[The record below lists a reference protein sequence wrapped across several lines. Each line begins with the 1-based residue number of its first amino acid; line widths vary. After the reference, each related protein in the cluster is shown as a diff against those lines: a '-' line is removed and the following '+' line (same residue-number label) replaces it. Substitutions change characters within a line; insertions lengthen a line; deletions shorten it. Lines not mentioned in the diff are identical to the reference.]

1 MFHQIQSLLVNDVT
15 VGGAL
20 VLVGAVHFVGGGLSD
35 MMEKTLFGYSWL
47 TVGRVLSLVPL
58 CIGVATSFDPSNKLG
73 DPVATG
79 VDHIWP
85 ARQNT
90 LIFPW
95 DS

>member
-1 MFHQIQSLLVNDVT
+1 MLHQIQSLLINDVT

-58 CIGVATSFDPSNKLG
+58 SIGVAVLSKRFLGTEIDPLG
-73 DPVATG
+73 ISDEV
-79 VDHIWP
+79 
-85 ARQNT
+85 Q
-90 LIFPW
+90 
-95 DS
+95 

>member
-1 MFHQIQSLLVNDVT
+1 MFHKLQSLLINDVT

-58 CIGVATSFDPSNKLG
+58 SIGVAVLSKRFLG
-73 DPVATG
+73 TENRSLG
-79 VDHIWP
+79 NI
-85 ARQNT
+85 R
-90 LIFPW
+90 
-95 DS
+95 

>member
-1 MFHQIQSLLVNDVT
+1 MLHQIQSLLINDVT

-58 CIGVATSFDPSNKLG
+58 SIG
-73 DPVATG
+73 
-79 VDHIWP
+79 
-85 ARQNT
+85 
-90 LIFPW
+90 
-95 DS
+95 